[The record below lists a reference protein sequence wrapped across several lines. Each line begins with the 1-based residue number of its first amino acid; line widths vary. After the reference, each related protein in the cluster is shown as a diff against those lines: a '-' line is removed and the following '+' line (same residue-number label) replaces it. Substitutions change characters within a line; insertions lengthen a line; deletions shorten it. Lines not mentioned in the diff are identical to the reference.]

1 MKFIVSSTGLFSH
14 LQAISRVINSKN
26 TLPILDCFLV
36 ELNDGTLSLTA
47 SDNETTLSTSIEVN
61 EYDKDGRFAISS
73 KTILDALKEIPEQP
87 LTFDV
92 NLETLEIMVQYQNG
106 KYNLVGQNA
115 DEYPQAPALGDSAAE
130 LSISASLLLSGINRT
145 IFATADDE
153 LRPVMNGIYF
163 DITPESI
170 TFVASDG
177 HKLVKSMT
185 FEAKGSDKAAFILPK
200 KPANILKNLLPK
212 ESEDVRVSF
221 DDRNAIFTMEKYYM
235 VCRLIEG
242 RYPNYNSVIP
252 QGNPHRATIDRQM
265 MISAL
270 RRVSVFSSQ
279 SSSLIKLRFSE
290 NLVQVSAQDI
300 DFSTSAEEALI
311 CQYTGVN
318 MSIGFKSTFLI
329 DILSNMASQ
338 DVIFELADPS
348 RAGVI
353 VPAEQEKEKEDVL
366 MLLMPM
372 MLND

>member
-221 DDRNAIFTMEKYYM
+221 DDRNAIFTMEKYIWY
-235 VCRLIEG
+235 VVLSRDATLI
-242 RYPNYNSVIP
+242 
-252 QGNPHRATIDRQM
+252 TIQ
-265 MISAL
+265 
-270 RRVSVFSSQ
+270 
-279 SSSLIKLRFSE
+279 
-290 NLVQVSAQDI
+290 
-300 DFSTSAEEALI
+300 
-311 CQYTGVN
+311 
-318 MSIGFKSTFLI
+318 
-329 DILSNMASQ
+329 
-338 DVIFELADPS
+338 
-348 RAGVI
+348 
-353 VPAEQEKEKEDVL
+353 
-366 MLLMPM
+366 
-372 MLND
+372 